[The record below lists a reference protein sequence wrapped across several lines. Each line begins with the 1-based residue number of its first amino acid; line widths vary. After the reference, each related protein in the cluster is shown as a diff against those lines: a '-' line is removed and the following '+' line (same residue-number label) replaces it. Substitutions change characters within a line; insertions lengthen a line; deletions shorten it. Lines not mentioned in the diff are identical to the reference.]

1 MVIPDW
7 VAAPLDW
14 LGVPA
19 DEAAEL
25 VASFPGDPG
34 IRREIVRAGE
44 AIAAS
49 IGIDGERPTLIEPP
63 AEWGAAARYFVAYA
77 CLSVIDEIRRD
88 HRDHGVPDAISA
100 HSLNAL
106 SLNLERHR
114 RIYGRGGL
122 DGPAWVIDVWRGLI
136 FRLGRLDYKRE
147 PVGPVAGAAAGR
159 PAEEPGL
166 SVHIPIGGRL
176 DPADCDASLARTAP
190 FFRRHFPD
198 EYAGL
203 DPIIGHCRSWLVD
216 PQLAELL
223 PASSN
228 IADFGRRFTITDD
241 AAPGD
246 REIIRWVFE
255 TADPTDL
262 ESLQPKSTLERAVLD
277 HLTAG
282 GHWQISFGWLPL

>member
-1 MVIPDW
+1 MTPDW
-7 VAAPLDW
+7 VTAPLDW

-19 DEAAEL
+19 VEAAEL
-25 VASFPGDPG
+25 ADSFPDDPR
-34 IRREIVRAGE
+34 IRREILNAGE

-49 IGIDGERPTLIEPP
+49 IGINGDRPELIDAP

-77 CLSVIDEIRRD
+77 CLSVIEEVRRD
-88 HRDHGVPDAISA
+88 HRDHGVPEAISA

-147 PVGPVAGAAAGR
+147 PVGPVAGAASRR
-159 PAEEPGL
+159 PAEQPGL

-176 DPADCDASLARTAP
+176 DPADCDASLARTGA
-190 FFRRHFPD
+190 FFRRHFPE

-203 DPIIGHCRSWLVD
+203 DPIIGHCRSWLID
-216 PQLAELL
+216 PQLADHL
-223 PASSN
+223 PVTAN
-228 IADFGRRFTITDD
+228 IVDFGRRFMITDD
-241 AAPGD
+241 ATPGD

-255 TADPTDL
+255 VPDPTDL
-262 ESLQPKSTLERAVLD
+262 AALRPTSKLEHAVLD
-277 HLTAG
+277 HLAAG
-282 GHWQISFGWLPL
+282 GHWQIAFGWLHL

>member
-1 MVIPDW
+1 METPDW
-7 VAAPLDW
+7 VTASLDW

-19 DEAAEL
+19 VEAAEL
-25 VASFPGDPG
+25 ADSFPDDPG
-34 IRREIVRAGE
+34 IRREIVAAGE

-49 IGIDGERPTLIEPP
+49 IGIDRTRPKLIEPP
-63 AEWGAAARYFVAYA
+63 AEWGAAGRYFVAYA
-77 CLSVIDEIRRD
+77 CLSVIEEVRRD

-114 RIYGRGGL
+114 RIYGIGGL

-147 PVGPVAGAAAGR
+147 PVGPVAGAASRR
-159 PAEEPGL
+159 PAEQPGL

-176 DPADCDASLARTAP
+176 DPGECDASLARTAA
-190 FFRRHFPD
+190 FFRRHFPA

-203 DPIIGHCRSWLVD
+203 DLIIGHCRSWLID
-216 PQLAELL
+216 PQLADHL
-223 PASSN
+223 PVTSN
-228 IADFGRRFTITDD
+228 IVDFGRRFMITAD
-241 AAPGD
+241 ATPGD
-246 REIIRWVFE
+246 REIVRWVFE
-255 TADPTDL
+255 AADPTDL
-262 ESLQPKSTLERAVLD
+262 AALTPTSRLERAVLD

-282 GHWQISFGWLPL
+282 HHWNIAFGWLHL